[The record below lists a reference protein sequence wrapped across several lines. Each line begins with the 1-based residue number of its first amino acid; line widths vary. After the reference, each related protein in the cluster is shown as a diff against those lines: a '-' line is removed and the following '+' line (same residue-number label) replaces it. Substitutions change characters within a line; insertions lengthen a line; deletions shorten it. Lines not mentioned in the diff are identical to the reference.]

1 MAPQSSKTSFKSYE
15 VQARLLRAIV
25 AAHQE
30 VKWNYKEKK
39 TIREDPAFS
48 HTYGSKAITVH
59 YGQDASICSIRN
71 RFNYL
76 RTQAE
81 IIRLG
86 LDADLDPQHMCIA
99 DSSLPRYQTGID
111 RKNIA
116 RYFGE
121 STTDGIQ
128 YQFRSIKRDATAMRT
143 AVDINESP
151 IAAIAD
157 SLVATSGNGSSS
169 GARRRV
175 PKAAGKAKLEAPNIK
190 RDEAS
195 DGDEITKRDRDGE
208 SDGNDESRL
217 GPLVTSSWLPL
228 KRKRTG
234 DTGVAGEVGSRA
246 PAIDLVDYTED
257 EENDDVDE
265 EEEGGDVVRTPK
277 REPETECTFDLGDD
291 VLGFP
296 HYGGFCKSVGGRQS
310 GCDMPWQEPDED
322 GAI

>member
-30 VKWNYKEKK
+30 VKWNYK
-39 TIREDPAFS
+39 D
-48 HTYGSKAITVH
+48 
-59 YGQDASICSIRN
+59 
-71 RFNYL
+71 
-76 RTQAE
+76 
-81 IIRLG
+81 
-86 LDADLDPQHMCIA
+86 
-99 DSSLPRYQTGID
+99 
-111 RKNIA
+111 IA

-208 SDGNDESRL
+208 SDGNDEGRL

-234 DTGVAGEVGSRA
+234 DTGVAGEVGFEEPPPNEQLQQANGSGEHIEPQNQRVTSRSRA
-246 PAIDLVDYTED
+246 PAIDLVDYT
-257 EENDDVDE
+257 
-265 EEEGGDVVRTPK
+265 
-277 REPETECTFDLGDD
+277 
-291 VLGFP
+291 
-296 HYGGFCKSVGGRQS
+296 
-310 GCDMPWQEPDED
+310 
-322 GAI
+322 